1 MNAWWYMHE
10 GKVSRDIGRDLFM
23 FFLCA
28 PHLAV
33 LNV

>member
-10 GKVSRDIGRDLFM
+10 GEVSRDIGHDLFL

-28 PHLAV
+28 PYLAV